1 MVFPNP
7 VTNEVNV
14 VGESDDLMT
23 EEIPLLK
30 NIRIIS
36 TEGKIVREISNEDNL
51 HVQEDVSEL
60 GPGLYIIIAS
70 DVNGALYQGKFIKM

>member
-1 MVFPNP
+1 M
-7 VTNEVNV
+7 
-14 VGESDDLMT
+14 GESDDLMT

-30 NIRIIS
+30 NIFHHKYRR
-36 TEGKIVREISNEDNL
+36 KIVREISNEDNL